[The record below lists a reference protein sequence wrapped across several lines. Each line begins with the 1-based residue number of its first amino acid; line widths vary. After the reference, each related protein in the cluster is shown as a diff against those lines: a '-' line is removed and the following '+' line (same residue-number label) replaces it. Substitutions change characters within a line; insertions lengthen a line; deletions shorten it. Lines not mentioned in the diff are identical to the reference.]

1 MTTLQNSIGFRENAR
16 NALDDAPLRASM
28 RHAAETFAGKRTAA
42 FASLPVDALRDKASE
57 IRLHVL
63 DNLPDY
69 VDRFASA
76 ATRAGAVVHRAKDAL
91 TARETV
97 AHILKDRGAVR
108 VAKSKSMVTEEIH
121 LNDHLEKQGTE
132 VVETDLGEYIIQ
144 IANETPSHIIV
155 PAIHKNRSQ
164 VGKLFADKL
173 GVEYT
178 DDPAVLCSIAR
189 EILREKFLTADAG
202 ISGANFAI
210 AETGS
215 LVLFTNEGNG
225 RMVTTLP
232 PLHIAILSIEK
243 MIPKLTDLATFVR
256 LLPRSATGQTLT
268 SYLSLV
274 TGTRNVSE
282 STGAKELHIV
292 LVDNGRSRILA
303 GDCREMLKC
312 IRCAACLNVCPVY
325 RSVGGHAYGTT
336 YPGPMGIVLS
346 TLLNGIDQAHPLL
359 DATTLCGACND
370 VCPVRVPLVKLLR
383 ILRERR
389 VDAGLTPGSEKK
401 AMAAFGMAV
410 KSPFLFSMG
419 QSMAK
424 TFWPIL
430 GALERDKILGR
441 LPKPSDRTFRRRM
454 S

>member
-1 MTTLQNSIGFRENAR
+1 VFHCSEDPSRKIPHCRCGHFR
-16 NALDDAPLRASM
+16 
-28 RHAAETFAGKRTAA
+28 
-42 FASLPVDALRDKASE
+42 
-57 IRLHVL
+57 
-63 DNLPDY
+63 
-69 VDRFASA
+69 
-76 ATRAGAVVHRAKDAL
+76 
-91 TARETV
+91 
-97 AHILKDRGAVR
+97 
-108 VAKSKSMVTEEIH
+108 
-121 LNDHLEKQGTE
+121 
-132 VVETDLGEYIIQ
+132 
-144 IANETPSHIIV
+144 
-155 PAIHKNRSQ
+155 
-164 VGKLFADKL
+164 
-173 GVEYT
+173 
-178 DDPAVLCSIAR
+178 
-189 EILREKFLTADAG
+189 
-202 ISGANFAI
+202 ANFAI